1 MKWAPI
7 RDDGAKS
14 GWAIRGHFEG
24 SQSARI
30 VAFSSQDRGGRTRG
44 HRPAPVITLTQMKW
58 VEGFFSRTDPTTCN
72 RPQRCGER
80 SLWIWGWVGFP
91 RRVSLR
97 LESGWVRSECG
108 RWLFCA
114 LAMCFLRSPAW
125 EELYSHLSD
134 YFLSLHNL
142 FLCFCVS
149 SDKLEERIHIHNG
162 CNSHQWFYVRHIGRW
177 GLCGWKVLHWPCVS
191 SYNVLERS
199 RIHTGCIFINFT
211 LSYCVHIG
219 PDQLSRTPR
228 RGLCGRK
235 VLPPCTRHV
244 SFDSSYK
251 FFFFLK

>member
-125 EELYSHLSD
+125 AELYSHLSD
-134 YFLSLHNL
+134 YFLPLHNRVWRTGTGNSRYQEFFIFWWYRKNL
-142 FLCFCVS
+142 VPELIFVA
-149 SDKLEERIHIHNG
+149 KILEFRR
-162 CNSHQWFYVRHIGRW
+162 FV
-177 GLCGWKVLHWPCVS
+177 
-191 SYNVLERS
+191 
-199 RIHTGCIFINFT
+199 TG
-211 LSYCVHIG
+211 
-219 PDQLSRTPR
+219 
-228 RGLCGRK
+228 
-235 VLPPCTRHV
+235 TR
-244 SFDSSYK
+244 
-251 FFFFLK
+251 